1 LLSPNHTSP
10 NPALNPSDIPLPTW
24 YLTSSFAGP
33 EAYEAFDKLLQPLLH
48 LPNAVSSSRC
58 WQPEVEPGTGDED
71 FAQPFD
77 FATASVLNHWTLQ
90 DLSELVNQTSKIAE
104 AEISQSVDITFVAV
118 GSIYVKQ
125 V

>member
-1 LLSPNHTSP
+1 M
-10 NPALNPSDIPLPTW
+10 PLPTW

-48 LPNAVSSSRC
+48 LPAAASSSRC
-58 WQPEVEPGTGDED
+58 WQSEVEPGTGDED
-71 FAQPFD
+71 FAQLFD

-90 DLSELVNQTSKIAE
+90 DLSELVSQTGKISE

-118 GSIYVKQ
+118 SLICAKQ
-125 V
+125 A